1 MFKKGNRANTL
12 HGILLIALFSFAAFY
27 IAEIPFVKSLSFSP
41 LIVGII
47 LGMLYANS
55 LRNKLP
61 ETWVP
66 GIKFCTKQVLRA
78 GIVLYGFRLTLT
90 PFHRLFCYS
99 LYGFRLTLTQV
110 AAVGLPAVVID
121 TIIVAGT
128 IFLGIWLGK
137 LMKMDKDTS
146 LMTAT
151 GSAICGAAAVL
162 GAEPVVKCEGHKTA
176 IAVST
181 VVIFGTISMFLYPI
195 MYRAGML
202 DALGD
207 TGVAIYTGSTLHE
220 VAHVAGAGNAMDP
233 TDSLGIAGTATITK
247 MIRVM
252 MLAPVLVI
260 MSFALAGR
268 KKANPEGKA
277 EKSKITIPW
286 FAFGFIGIICLNSL
300 LQYLTGAETVKD
312 IPLNGAI
319 EYIDTFMLTMAMT
332 ALGTDTSLEKFK
344 QAGAKPFLLAGL
356 LYIWLVGGG
365 YLLTQYITPMF
376 E

>member
-1 MFKKGNRANTL
+1 MFSKENRANTI

-66 GIKFCTKQVLRA
+66 GIKFCTKQILRA
-78 GIVLYGFRLTLT
+78 GIV
-90 PFHRLFCYS
+90 

-128 IFLGIWLGK
+128 IFLGVWLGK
-137 LMKMDKDTS
+137 LLKMDKDTS
-146 LMTAT
+146 LITAT

-195 MYRAGML
+195 LYRAGML

-233 TDSLGIAGTATITK
+233 TDTLGIAGTATITK

-268 KKANPEGKA
+268 KKAATEGGTTQ
-277 EKSKITIPW
+277 KSKITIPW

-300 LQYLTGAETVKD
+300 LQYLFGVDSVKE

-332 ALGTDTSLEKFK
+332 ALGTDTSMEKFK

-356 LYIWLVGGG
+356 LYIWLLGGG
-365 YLLTQYITPMF
+365 YLLTKWLVPMIG
-376 E
+376 

>member
-1 MFKKGNRANTL
+1 MPTACATNCLR
-12 HGILLIALFSFAAFY
+12 HGF
-27 IAEIPFVKSLSFSP
+27 
-41 LIVGII
+41 
-47 LGMLYANS
+47 
-55 LRNKLP
+55 
-61 ETWVP
+61 P

-78 GIVLYGFRLTLT
+78 GIV
-90 PFHRLFCYS
+90 

-332 ALGTDTSLEKFK
+332 ATGHRYQSGEIQTSWC
-344 QAGAKPFLLAGL
+344 QTILAGRTAL
-356 LYIWLVGGG
+356 HLAGRRRILADTIYHSNVWIKKIVLRNNKGRRK
-365 YLLTQYITPMF
+365 QNTPALIVF
-376 E
+376 TCSDTVWATCPYSV

>member
-1 MFKKGNRANTL
+1 M
-12 HGILLIALFSFAAFY
+12 
-27 IAEIPFVKSLSFSP
+27 
-41 LIVGII
+41 
-47 LGMLYANS
+47 
-55 LRNKLP
+55 
-61 ETWVP
+61 
-66 GIKFCTKQVLRA
+66 
-78 GIVLYGFRLTLT
+78 
-90 PFHRLFCYS
+90 
-99 LYGFRLTLTQV
+99 
-110 AAVGLPAVVID
+110 
-121 TIIVAGT
+121 
-128 IFLGIWLGK
+128 
-137 LMKMDKDTS
+137 
-146 LMTAT
+146 
-151 GSAICGAAAVL
+151 
-162 GAEPVVKCEGHKTA
+162 VKCEGNKTA

-195 MYRAGML
+195 LYRAGLL
-202 DALGD
+202 DALGN

-268 KKANPEGKA
+268 KTKNAEGKT

-300 LQYLTGAETVKD
+300 LQYLLGVESVKD

-332 ALGTDTSLEKFK
+332 ALGTDTSIEKFK
-344 QAGAKPFLLAGL
+344 QAGAKPFVLAFL
-356 LYIWLVGGG
+356 LYVWLVVGG
-365 YLLTQYITPMF
+365 YLLTKYLVPALV
-376 E
+376 

>member
-1 MFKKGNRANTL
+1 MFSRGNRGNTL
-12 HGILLIALFSFAAFY
+12 HGILLIALFSFSAFY

-47 LGMLYANS
+47 LGMVYANS
-55 LRNKLP
+55 LRNHLP

-90 PFHRLFCYS
+90 
-99 LYGFRLTLTQV
+99 QV
-110 AAVGLPAVVID
+110 AEVGLPAVVID

-128 IFLGIWLGK
+128 IFLGVWLGK
-137 LMKMDKDTS
+137 LLKLDKDTA
-146 LMTAT
+146 LMTST

-162 GAEPVVKCEGHKTA
+162 GAEPVVRCEGHKTA

-195 MYRAGML
+195 MYRAGLL
-202 DALGD
+202 DGLSNM
-207 TGVAIYTGSTLHE
+207 GVAIYTGSTLHE

-233 TDSLGIAGTATITK
+233 TDAIGIAGPATITK

-260 MSFALAGR
+260 MSIALAGR
-268 KKANPEGKA
+268 KRVDAEGKPV
-277 EKSKITIPW
+277 KSKITIPW

-332 ALGTDTSLEKFK
+332 ALGTDTSIDKFK
-344 QAGAKPFLLAGL
+344 QAGAKPFVLAFL
-356 LYIWLVGGG
+356 IYIWLVGGG
-365 YLLTQYITPMF
+365 YLLAKYLVPALA
-376 E
+376 

>member
-1 MFKKGNRANTL
+1 MFSRENRSNTL
-12 HGILLIALFSFAAFY
+12 HGILLIALFSFSAFY

-55 LRNKLP
+55 LRNRLP

-66 GIKFCTKQVLRA
+66 GIKFCTKQILRA

-90 PFHRLFCYS
+90 
-99 LYGFRLTLTQV
+99 QV
-110 AAVGLPAVVID
+110 AEVGLSAIVVD
-121 TIIVAGT
+121 AIIVAGT
-128 IFLGIWLGK
+128 IFLGVWLGK
-137 LMKMDKDTS
+137 LMKLDKDTA
-146 LMTAT
+146 LMTST

-181 VVIFGTISMFLYPI
+181 VVIFGTVSMFLYPI
-195 MYRAGML
+195 MYRSGML
-202 DALGD
+202 DGLSNL
-207 TGVAIYTGSTLHE
+207 GVAIYTGSTLHE

-233 TDSLGIAGTATITK
+233 TDALGIAGPATITK

-268 KKANPEGKA
+268 KKSVGGKK

-286 FAFGFIGIICLNSL
+286 FAFGFIGIICVNSL
-300 LQYLTGAETVKD
+300 LQYICGVDSVKE

-319 EYIDTFMLTMAMT
+319 VYIDTFLLTMAMT
-332 ALGTDTSLEKFK
+332 ALGTETSFDKFK
-344 QAGAKPFLLAGL
+344 QAGAKPFVLAAL
-356 LYIWLVGGG
+356 LYVWLLVGGYFLAK
-365 YLLTQYITPMF
+365 YLVPVLL
-376 E
+376 

>member
-1 MFKKGNRANTL
+1 MFSKENRGNTL

-27 IAEIPFVKSLSFSP
+27 IAEIPFVKSLSLSP

-55 LRNKLP
+55 LRNRLP

-66 GIKFCTKQVLRA
+66 GIKFCTKQILRT
-78 GIVLYGFRLTLT
+78 GIV
-90 PFHRLFCYS
+90 

-110 AAVGLPAVVID
+110 AAVGVPAIVMD
-121 TIIVAGT
+121 SIIVCGT
-128 IFLGIWLGK
+128 ILLGLWFGK
-137 LMKMDKDTS
+137 LIGLDRDTT
-146 LMTAT
+146 LMTST

-162 GAEPVVKCEGHKTA
+162 GAEPVVRCEGHKTA

-181 VVIFGTISMFLYPI
+181 VVIFGTLSMFLYPI
-195 MYRAGML
+195 MYRAGLL
-202 DALGD
+202 DALGN

-233 TDSLGIAGTATITK
+233 TDTLGIAGTATITK

-252 MLAPVLVI
+252 MLAPVLLV
-260 MSFALAGR
+260 MGYCLSKCKSQQKKDNGGKR
-268 KKANPEGKA
+268 KINVPY
-277 EKSKITIPW
+277 
-286 FAFGFIGIICLNSL
+286 FAFYFIIVIAFNTL
-300 LQYLTGAETVKD
+300 LQHLCGVESVKD

-332 ALGTDTSLEKFK
+332 ALGTDTSIDKFK
-344 QAGAKPFLLAGL
+344 QAGAKPFLLAGM
-356 LYIWLVGGG
+356 LYVWLVGGG
-365 YLLTQYITPMF
+365 YLLARYLVPMLG
-376 E
+376 

>member
-1 MFKKGNRANTL
+1 MNYFLSRTGV
-12 HGILLIALFSFAAFY
+12 LFSFAAFY
-27 IAEIPFVKSLSFSP
+27 LADLPIMKQLSLSP
-41 LIVGII
+41 LIIGII

-66 GIKFCTKQVLRA
+66 GIKFCTKQLLRT
-78 GIVLYGFRLTLT
+78 GIV
-90 PFHRLFCYS
+90 

-110 AAVGLPAVVID
+110 AAVGVPA
-121 TIIVAGT
+121 IIVDAIIVTGT
-128 IFLGIWLGK
+128 IFLGLWFGRMLK
-137 LMKMDKDTS
+137 LDRDTT
-146 LMTAT
+146 LMTST

-162 GAEPVVKCEGHKTA
+162 GAEPVVKCESHKTA

-195 MYRAGML
+195 MYRSGIL
-202 DALGD
+202 SGLSD
-207 TGVAIYTGSTLHE
+207 TAVAIYTGSTLHE

-268 KKANPEGKA
+268 KKATADGHK

-286 FAFGFIGIICLNSL
+286 FAFGFIGIICVNSL
-300 LQYLTGAETVKD
+300 LQYLFDAPTVKD
-312 IPLNGAI
+312 IPLNGVI
-319 EYIDTFMLTMAMT
+319 EYIDTFLLTMAMT
-332 ALGTDTSLEKFK
+332 ALGTDTNIQKFK
-344 QAGAKPFLLAGL
+344 QAGAKPFLLAGM
-356 LYIWLVGGG
+356 LYVWLVGGG
-365 YLLTQYITPMF
+365 YFITKYVVGF
-376 E
+376 FG

>member
-1 MFKKGNRANTL
+1 MFEKGNMANTL

-27 IAEIPFVKSLSFSP
+27 LADLPIMKQLSLSP
-41 LIVGII
+41 LIIGII

-66 GIKFCTKQVLRA
+66 GIKFCTKQLLRT
-78 GIVLYGFRLTLT
+78 GIV
-90 PFHRLFCYS
+90 

-110 AAVGLPAVVID
+110 AAVGVPA
-121 TIIVAGT
+121 IIVDAIIVTGT
-128 IFLGIWLGK
+128 IFLGLWFGRMLK
-137 LMKMDKDTS
+137 LDRDTT
-146 LMTAT
+146 LMTST

-162 GAEPVVKCEGHKTA
+162 GAEPVVKCESHKTA

-195 MYRAGML
+195 MYRSGIL
-202 DALGD
+202 SGLSD
-207 TGVAIYTGSTLHE
+207 TAVAIYTGSTLHE

-268 KKANPEGKA
+268 KKATADELK

-286 FAFGFIGIICLNSL
+286 FAFGFIGIICVNSL
-300 LQYLTGAETVKD
+300 LQYLFDAPTVKD
-312 IPLNGAI
+312 IPLNGVI
-319 EYIDTFMLTMAMT
+319 EYIDTFLLTMAMT
-332 ALGTDTSLEKFK
+332 ALGTDTNIQKFK
-344 QAGAKPFLLAGL
+344 QAGAKPFLLAGM
-356 LYIWLVGGG
+356 LYVWLVGGG
-365 YLLTQYITPMF
+365 YFITKYVVGF
-376 E
+376 FG

>member
-1 MFKKGNRANTL
+1 MFSRENRSNTL
-12 HGILLIALFSFAAFY
+12 HGILLIALFSFSAFY

-55 LRNKLP
+55 LRNRLP

-66 GIKFCTKQVLRA
+66 GIKFCTKQILRA
-78 GIVLYGFRLTLT
+78 GIVI
-90 PFHRLFCYS
+90 
-99 LYGFRLTLTQV
+99 YGFRLTLTQV
-110 AAVGLPAVVID
+110 AEVGLSAIVVD
-121 TIIVAGT
+121 AIIVAGT
-128 IFLGIWLGK
+128 IFLGVWLGK
-137 LMKMDKDTS
+137 LMKLDKDTA
-146 LMTAT
+146 LMTST

-181 VVIFGTISMFLYPI
+181 VVIFGTVSMFLYPI
-195 MYRAGML
+195 MYRSGML
-202 DALGD
+202 DGLSNL
-207 TGVAIYTGSTLHE
+207 GVAIYTGSTLHE

-233 TDSLGIAGTATITK
+233 TDALGIAGPATITK

-268 KKANPEGKA
+268 KKSVGGKK

-286 FAFGFIGIICLNSL
+286 FAFGFIGIICVNSL
-300 LQYLTGAETVKD
+300 LQYICGVDSVKE

-319 EYIDTFMLTMAMT
+319 EYIDTFLLTMAMT
-332 ALGTDTSLEKFK
+332 ALGTETSFDKFK
-344 QAGAKPFLLAGL
+344 QAGAKPFVLAAL
-356 LYIWLVGGG
+356 LYVWLLVGGYFLAK
-365 YLLTQYITPMF
+365 YLVPVLL
-376 E
+376 

>member
-1 MFKKGNRANTL
+1 MFSKENRANTI
-12 HGILLIALFSFAAFY
+12 HGILLITLFSFAAFY

-66 GIKFCTKQVLRA
+66 GIKFCTKQILRA
-78 GIVLYGFRLTLT
+78 GIV
-90 PFHRLFCYS
+90 

-128 IFLGIWLGK
+128 IFLGVWLGK
-137 LMKMDKDTS
+137 LLKMDKDTS

-195 MYRAGML
+195 LYRAGML

-233 TDSLGIAGTATITK
+233 TDTLGIAGTATITK

-268 KKANPEGKA
+268 KKAATEGGTTQ
-277 EKSKITIPW
+277 KSKITIPW

-300 LQYLTGAETVKD
+300 LQYLFGVDSVKE

-332 ALGTDTSLEKFK
+332 ALGTDTSMEKFK

-356 LYIWLVGGG
+356 LYIWLLGGG
-365 YLLTQYITPMF
+365 YLLTKWLVPMIG
-376 E
+376 

>member
-90 PFHRLFCYS
+90 
-99 LYGFRLTLTQV
+99 QV

-181 VVIFGTISMFLYPI
+181 VV
-195 MYRAGML
+195 
-202 DALGD
+202 
-207 TGVAIYTGSTLHE
+207 IYTGSTLHE

>member
-1 MFKKGNRANTL
+1 MFEKGNRANTL

-27 IAEIPFVKSLSFSP
+27 LADLPIMKQLSLSP
-41 LIVGII
+41 LIIGII

-66 GIKFCTKQVLRA
+66 GIKFCTKQLLRT
-78 GIVLYGFRLTLT
+78 GIV
-90 PFHRLFCYS
+90 

-110 AAVGLPAVVID
+110 AAVGVPAILVD
-121 TIIVAGT
+121 AIIVTGT
-128 IFLGIWLGK
+128 IFLGLWFGRMLK
-137 LMKMDKDTS
+137 LDRDTT
-146 LMTAT
+146 LMTST

-162 GAEPVVKCEGHKTA
+162 GAEPVVKCESHKTA

-195 MYRAGML
+195 MYRSGL
-202 DALGD
+202 LSGLSD
-207 TGVAIYTGSTLHE
+207 TAVAVYTGSTLHE

-268 KKANPEGKA
+268 KKVTPDGHK

-286 FAFGFIGIICLNSL
+286 FAFGFIGIICVNSL
-300 LQYLTGAETVKD
+300 LQYLCDAPTVKD
-312 IPLNGAI
+312 IPLNGTI
-319 EYIDTFMLTMAMT
+319 EYIDTFLLTMAMT
-332 ALGTDTSLEKFK
+332 ALGTDTSIQKFK
-344 QAGAKPFLLAGL
+344 QAGAKPFLLAGM
-356 LYIWLVGGG
+356 LYVWLVVGG
-365 YLLTQYITPMF
+365 YFITKYIVGF
-376 E
+376 FG

>member
-1 MFKKGNRANTL
+1 MFSRGNRGNTL
-12 HGILLIALFSFAAFY
+12 HGILLIALFSFSAFY

-47 LGMLYANS
+47 LGMIYANS
-55 LRNKLP
+55 LRNHLP

-66 GIKFCTKQVLRA
+66 GIKFCTKQILRA

-90 PFHRLFCYS
+90 
-99 LYGFRLTLTQV
+99 QV
-110 AAVGLPAVVID
+110 AEVGLPAVVID
-121 TIIVAGT
+121 TIIVGGT
-128 IFLGIWLGK
+128 IFIGVWLGK
-137 LMKMDKDTS
+137 LLKIDKDTA
-146 LMTAT
+146 LMTST

-162 GAEPVVKCEGHKTA
+162 GAEPVVRCEGHKTA

-195 MYRAGML
+195 MYRAGLL
-202 DALGD
+202 DGLSD
-207 TGVAIYTGSTLHE
+207 MGVAIYTGSTLHE

-233 TDSLGIAGTATITK
+233 TDALGIAGPATITK

-268 KKANPEGKA
+268 KRVSTEGKA
-277 EKSKITIPW
+277 VKSKITIPW

-332 ALGTDTSLEKFK
+332 ALGTDTSFDKFK
-344 QAGAKPFLLAGL
+344 QAGVKPFVLAFL

-365 YLLTQYITPMF
+365 YLLTKYLVPALA
-376 E
+376 

>member
-1 MFKKGNRANTL
+1 MFSKENRANTI

-66 GIKFCTKQVLRA
+66 GIKFCTKQILRA
-78 GIVLYGFRLTLT
+78 GIV
-90 PFHRLFCYS
+90 

-110 AAVGLPAVVID
+110 AAVGLPAVMID

-128 IFLGIWLGK
+128 IFLGVWLGK
-137 LMKMDKDTS
+137 LLKMDKDTS

-195 MYRAGML
+195 LYRAGML

-233 TDSLGIAGTATITK
+233 TDTLGIAGTATITK

-268 KKANPEGKA
+268 KKAATEGGTTQ
-277 EKSKITIPW
+277 KSKITIPW

-300 LQYLTGAETVKD
+300 LQYLFGVDSVKE

-332 ALGTDTSLEKFK
+332 ALGTDTSMEKFK

-356 LYIWLVGGG
+356 LYIWLLGGG
-365 YLLTQYITPMF
+365 YLLTKWLVPMIG
-376 E
+376 

>member
-1 MFKKGNRANTL
+1 MFSKENRANTI

-66 GIKFCTKQVLRA
+66 GIKFCTKQILRA
-78 GIVLYGFRLTLT
+78 GIV
-90 PFHRLFCYS
+90 

-128 IFLGIWLGK
+128 IFLGVWLGK
-137 LMKMDKDTS
+137 LLKMDKDTS

-195 MYRAGML
+195 LYRAGML

-233 TDSLGIAGTATITK
+233 TDTLGIAGTATITK

-268 KKANPEGKA
+268 KKAAAEGGTTQ
-277 EKSKITIPW
+277 KSKITIPW
-286 FAFGFIGIICLNSL
+286 FAFAFIGIICLNSL
-300 LQYLTGAETVKD
+300 LQYLFGVDSVKE

-332 ALGTDTSLEKFK
+332 ALGTDTSMEKFK

-356 LYIWLVGGG
+356 LYIWLLGGG
-365 YLLTQYITPMF
+365 YLLTKWLVPMIG
-376 E
+376 

>member
-1 MFKKGNRANTL
+1 MFSKENRANTI
-12 HGILLIALFSFAAFY
+12 HGILLITLFSFAAFY

-66 GIKFCTKQVLRA
+66 GIKFCTKQILRA
-78 GIVLYGFRLTLT
+78 GIV
-90 PFHRLFCYS
+90 

-128 IFLGIWLGK
+128 IFLGVWLGK
-137 LMKMDKDTS
+137 LLKMDKDTS

-195 MYRAGML
+195 LYRAGML

-233 TDSLGIAGTATITK
+233 TDTLGIAGTATITK

-268 KKANPEGKA
+268 KKAATEGGTTQ
-277 EKSKITIPW
+277 KSKITIPW

-300 LQYLTGAETVKD
+300 LQYLFGVDSVKE

-332 ALGTDTSLEKFK
+332 ALGTDTSMEKFK

-356 LYIWLVGGG
+356 LYIWLLGGG
-365 YLLTQYITPMF
+365 YLLTKWLVPMMG
-376 E
+376 